1 MPKYLITTPHSS
13 EFIPSELQER
23 MLSSEHDIRNSCDI
37 GTDLIAHEVK
47 FALDPS
53 VNGAVHKANVNRLA
67 VDLNRIPTGLSKNG
81 VYRDR
86 DMAGNPIYKP
96 GRELVAGEK
105 FKMLK
110 TYYYPWHNQFD
121 RYLSTDPLSLHLD
134 LHNVVF
140 NRKIKK
146 ATFGD
151 FCDVDLGIRSEPD
164 TFMPHD
170 KEGLTFP
177 HTELEGLVESVT
189 KHFGDFFEETL
200 KRDKG
205 ELRVG
210 LSRVY
215 RGGYNVVKSRDKGN
229 FKNGTPRSF
238 QIEYVREFGTGA
250 NGLPDAQKIAALS
263 NVVAKIVDDILTNT
277 LKQ

>member
-13 EFIPSELQER
+13 EFIPPELNQR
-23 MLSSEHDIRNSCDI
+23 ILSSEHDIRNSCDV
-37 GTDLIAHEVK
+37 GTELIAGGVK
-47 FALDPS
+47 GALDS
-53 VNGAVHKANVNRLA
+53 SFFGAVHKANINRLT
-67 VDLNRIPTGLSKNG
+67 VDLNRIPTGSSKNG

-96 GRELVAGEK
+96 GKELVAGEK
-105 FKMLK
+105 FKMLE

-121 RYLSTDPLSLHLD
+121 RYLSTEPLRLHLD

-146 ATFGD
+146 AKFGD

-164 TFMPHD
+164 SFTPHD

-177 HTELEGLVESVT
+177 RGEVEGLIESVT

-215 RGGYNVVKSRDKGN
+215 RGGYNVVKGRDRGN
-229 FKNGTPRSF
+229 FENGTPRSF
-238 QIEYVREFGTGA
+238 QIEFVREYGTGA

-263 NVVAKIVDDILTNT
+263 KVVAKIVDDILTNT